1 MEAPGILSSGFDFR
15 LSWNDQRRPAWMR
28 LMAEMVKT
36 MMTGVIEAE
45 IGGFEIHFLTF
56 YRDLDFIL

>member
-1 MEAPGILSSGFDFR
+1 
-15 LSWNDQRRPAWMR
+15 MR

-45 IGGFEIHFLTF
+45 IACFEIHFLTF